1 MSNMLDIHRSIIN
14 SIDIKIK
21 NALIERYNIVLQIK
35 KEKEK
40 QNLPILDSNR
50 ESKVLE
56 AVRVDDSEIL
66 NNYIRNIFVSIMNE
80 SKEIQK
86 KMTNKIFNL

>member
-21 NALIERYNIVLQIK
+21 NVLIERYNIVLQIK

-40 QNLPILDSNR
+40 QNLPILDFTR
-50 ESKVLE
+50 EKKVLE
-56 AVRVDDSEIL
+56 SVRVDDSEIL
-66 NNYIRNIFVSIMNE
+66 NNYVRNIFVSIMNE

-86 KMTNKIFNL
+86 KND

>member
-1 MSNMLDIHRSIIN
+1 MSDLLEIHRSIIN
-14 SIDIKIK
+14 SIDVKIK

-50 ESKVLE
+50 ENNVL
-56 AVRVDDSEIL
+56 ASVRVDDDEKL

-80 SKEIQK
+80 SKAIQK
-86 KMTNKIFNL
+86 KND

>member
-1 MSNMLDIHRSIIN
+1 MLDIHRSIIN

-21 NALIERYNIVLQIK
+21 NTLIERYNIVLQIK

-40 QNLPILDSNR
+40 QNLPILDSTR
-50 ESKVLE
+50 EKKVL
-56 AVRVDDSEIL
+56 ASVRVDDDEKL
-66 NNYIRNIFVSIMNE
+66 NNYIKNIFVSIMNE

-86 KMTNKIFNL
+86 KND